1 MAAAKAARSS
11 PTATA
16 LAELQSRDFWVLAA
30 APDAEGSL
38 YDMQDRILTGNLVVV
53 LGAEGKGLRPS
64 ILKQADHRVG
74 IPMRGR
80 VDSLNVSTAGAVLLY
95 DLLRRS
101 RSID

>member
-1 MAAAKAARSS
+1 MKIAIVGGFPGSI
-11 PTATA
+11 
-16 LAELQSRDFWVLAA
+16 FY
-30 APDAEGSL
+30 APCDDPEWEIWGV
-38 YDMQDRILTGNLVVV
+38 GVVV

-64 ILKQADHRVG
+64 ILSQADHRVG

-101 RSID
+101 ESAVSDPRGEH